1 MFGVIESI
9 GVPPSRNHSLSHP
22 TLPYRVPLPLSTTYC
37 HSRIQQTHQFNIA
50 INFSLKVFTNFSV
63 LNSLLLSLPFAR
75 IPSNCSSCEKMNCS
89 ASTYSSIV
97 PAKNPVACAAPSA
110 SNRYFFPP
118 RGNAGTTMSCLGP
131 ALSCATAIRP
141 AAYVTNQRDCHQKL
155 HDADAEMFIPHRVQS
170 DRRGR
175 QILLYGL
182 VGSLRCD
189 KQRHSNIHQKHDR
202 SRQINILRDFLQ
214 FLHTRSV
221 LRVAAASHH
230 HQPHIRESLIYLEE
244 FPREY
249 RDR

>member
-1 MFGVIESI
+1 MFVVSESI
-9 GVPPSRNHSLSHP
+9 GVPPKRNHSLSHP
-22 TLPYRVPLPLSTTYC
+22 RNIPFPLSTTYC

-131 ALSCATAIRP
+131 RYRAP
-141 AAYVTNQRDCHQKL
+141 Q
-155 HDADAEMFIPHRVQS
+155 QS
-170 DRRGR
+170 D
-175 QILLYGL
+175 
-182 VGSLRCD
+182 LRPTSQTNAIATRNSTTLMPKC
-189 KQRHSNIHQKHDR
+189 S
-202 SRQINILRDFLQ
+202 SRIVCNP
-214 FLHTRSV
+214 T
-221 LRVAAASHH
+221 
-230 HQPHIRESLIYLEE
+230 EE
-244 FPREY
+244 EAKY
-249 RDR
+249 CCTVS